1 MSTAP
6 SYWGSLPASEFAPYS
21 LAPTQA
27 DVTLS
32 QTTRSKVRPKQK
44 LTLGTTARRTTG
56 LHPRRKLAT
65 LGGPFRRRSARLQ
78 HNCETLIVQF
88 DSHGY
93 GNKTM
98 TIGDTQIELSDSKC
112 KVQMV
117 DKGKNIHEWTFMPP
131 TMGHITMGM
140 SPEESKMFATSGMLS
155 QRNFHLSC
163 DADLLSEIA

>member
-1 MSTAP
+1 
-6 SYWGSLPASEFAPYS
+6 
-21 LAPTQA
+21 
-27 DVTLS
+27 
-32 QTTRSKVRPKQK
+32 
-44 LTLGTTARRTTG
+44 
-56 LHPRRKLAT
+56 
-65 LGGPFRRRSARLQ
+65 
-78 HNCETLIVQF
+78 
-88 DSHGY
+88 
-93 GNKTM
+93 M

-140 SPEESKMFATSGMLS
+140 S